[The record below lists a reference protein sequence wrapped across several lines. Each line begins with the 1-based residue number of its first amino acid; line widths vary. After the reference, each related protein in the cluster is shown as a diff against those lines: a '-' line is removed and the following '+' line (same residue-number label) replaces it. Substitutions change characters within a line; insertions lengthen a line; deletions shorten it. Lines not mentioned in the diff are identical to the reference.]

1 MSSLY
6 HSRPAHSMRYLTSA
20 LLLLATA
27 ACAQEYFIYYG
38 CYTGQKTGSKGIYV
52 SRFNSESGAWT
63 SPELAGETGSPSF
76 LAIHPNQQYVYSVGE
91 TSTPGQKGGG
101 VTAWQVDKSTGKLT
115 QINQVSSV
123 GAGPCHINVDPK
135 GKAAV
140 VANYGGG
147 STASYRIDEKGALSE
162 AATFVQHEGSSV
174 NAKRQQGPHAHSANF
189 SPDGQYAF
197 IADLGLDQVKI
208 YKLDA
213 AGSMSAHGHA
223 SVPAGSGPRHFSFH
237 PNGKVAFCN
246 GEMLM
251 NLTSFSY
258 DAAAGTLQA
267 LETVSVLPEGTALD
281 GKYSTAEVRVHPN
294 GKFVYVSCRGHDTIA
309 RLAFDEASGKLKHLG
324 NTASGGQ
331 IPRNFNL
338 DPSGQWLF
346 AAHQNSHNVVLF
358 KVNPETGDLTPA
370 GKEQTVGGCVCVRFL
385 PVP

>member
-1 MSSLY
+1 
-6 HSRPAHSMRYLTSA
+6 MRALTTT
-20 LLLLATA
+20 LLLLAA
-27 ACAQEYFIYYG
+27 AAASAQDYFIYYG

-52 SRFNSESGAWT
+52 SRFNSSSGEWS

-76 LAIHPNQQYVYSVGE
+76 LAIHPSHKYLYSVGE
-91 TSTPGQKGGG
+91 MAVPGDKGGG
-101 VTAWQVDKSTGKLT
+101 VTAWKVDAGSGKLS
-115 QINQVSSV
+115 QVNQVSSV
-123 GAGPCHINVDPK
+123 GAGPCHINVEPS

-147 STASYRIDEKGALSE
+147 STASYRIEEGGALS
-162 AATFVQHEGSSV
+162 AAVTFVQHEGSSV
-174 NAKRQQGPHAHSANF
+174 NAKRQAGPHAHSANF
-189 SPDGQYAF
+189 SPDGKYAF
-197 IADLGLDQVKI
+197 IADLGLDQVKV
-208 YKLDA
+208 YALDAA
-213 AGSMSAHGHA
+213 AGSMKAHGQGA
-223 SVPAGSGPRHFSFH
+223 VPAGSGPRHFSFH

-251 NLTSFSY
+251 NVTSFSY
-258 DAAAGTLQA
+258 DAAAGSLQP

-281 GKYSTAEVRVHPN
+281 AKYSTAEVRVHTN

-309 RLAFDEASGKLKHLG
+309 RLAYDETSQKLKHLG
-324 NTASGGQ
+324 NTPSGGQ

-358 KVNPETGDLTPA
+358 KVNAETGELTPT

-385 PVP
+385 PVAKE